1 MLEFFIAFALGAA
14 IATAVCWYFWKSTDA
29 ERSALKAK
37 IQRLEDDISSKF
49 KSS

>member
-1 MLEFFIAFALGAA
+1 MLEFSIAFALGAA
-14 IATAVCWYFWKSTDA
+14 CATGVAWWFWKSSDA

>member
-1 MLEFFIAFALGAA
+1 MLEFLTAFLLGAA
-14 IATAVCWYFWKSTDA
+14 VAIAACWWFWKSSDA

-37 IQRLEDDISSKF
+37 IQRLEDEVSSKF